1 MTDLSWP
8 FPLLASTF
16 LSTVVAVTLSL
27 ASDLSKRV
35 SASTP
40 PERIESLEAS
50 RRSLQVAKD
59 CATVSSEIEAKV
71 IGLVDSDMAD
81 SGASPEPSESV
92 DGQVLDNGL

>member
-8 FPLLASTF
+8 FPLLASTL

-40 PERIESLEAS
+40 PDRIEALESS
-50 RRSLQVAKD
+50 RRAVLLAKD
-59 CATVSSEIEAKV
+59 CATKSSEIEAKV
-71 IGLVDSDMAD
+71 IGLVDSDLAD
-81 SGASPEPSESV
+81 SGEQPASA